1 VTPFAVS
8 KETEQLKVA
17 SEIDAY
23 NTAKKEVCKQFGV
36 FFIDITEHYRA
47 VGAET
52 EMVVEDKLHPSG
64 LVYSLWADKLF
75 EKVKTL
81 NLKP

>member
-1 VTPFAVS
+1 
-8 KETEQLKVA
+8 
-17 SEIDAY
+17 
-23 NTAKKEVCKQFGV
+23 
-36 FFIDITEHYRA
+36 